1 MAKWLQGNVWESLD
15 EAVSKTA
22 WARLVVVG
30 PSCQEHGGW
39 AEAGGRLSPKHLLW
53 ALNRI

>member
-15 EAVSKTA
+15 EVVSKTA
-22 WARLVVVG
+22 WARPVVVG